1 MNYLLLYLPG
11 GSSNSKAERRRVT
24 TALAPR
30 TTLQRGHTHSPLK
43 GAVGNK
49 ARPVL
54 FLTVAYQRNH
64 RHLVGWIREQY
75 GIDGCSFVQ
84 RQITV
89 ARDQYLQDVHAA
101 LRAHSSAPLC
111 QLHVSYMYP
120 SSHTLGGTHIYSAS
134 QTVHVVHSSSERDWS
149 SGLNDLDLLTY
160 VAGDRRSYLDLPTA
174 IPQ

>member
-84 RQITV
+84 RQITA

-101 LRAHSSAPLC
+101 LLAHSSAPLC
-111 QLHVSYMYP
+111 QLHISELAY
-120 SSHTLGGTHIYSAS
+120 SWWHTYIYSAS
-134 QTVHVVHSSSERDWS
+134 QAVHVVHSSSERDWS

-174 IPQ
+174 IPHVVQ

>member
-1 MNYLLLYLPG
+1 M
-11 GSSNSKAERRRVT
+11 T

-54 FLTVAYQRNH
+54 FLSVAYQRNH

-89 ARDQYLQDVHAA
+89 ARDQYLEDVHAA
-101 LRAHSSAPLC
+101 LLAHSSAPLC

-120 SSHTLGGTHIYSAS
+120 TCIRARILLVAHIYIQCITGGTCRPFELRKRLELGVKRSRS
-134 QTVHVVHSSSERDWS
+134 PDVC
-149 SGLNDLDLLTY
+149 SG
-160 VAGDRRSYLDLPTA
+160 RSPF
-174 IPQ
+174 IP